1 MLLINVMQECKQSDS
16 SKIGQ
21 LLLRFTGI
29 GSFKP
34 FYFTIYN
41 KILKQR
47 IGAVEFDVS
56 WNINVLKPIENISAT
71 VEEEWN
77 GYFHSESVL
86 ILKME

>member
-1 MLLINVMQECKQSDS
+1 MPLINVMQECKQSDS

-47 IGAVEFDVS
+47 IVAVLFDVS
-56 WNINVLKPIENISAT
+56 
-71 VEEEWN
+71 
-77 GYFHSESVL
+77 
-86 ILKME
+86 